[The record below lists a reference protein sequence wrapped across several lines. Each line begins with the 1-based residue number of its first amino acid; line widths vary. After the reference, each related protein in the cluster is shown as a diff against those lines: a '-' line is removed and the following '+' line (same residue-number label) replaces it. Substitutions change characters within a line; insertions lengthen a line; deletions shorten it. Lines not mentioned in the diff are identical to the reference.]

1 MTKYALIIGISYKN
15 SEKYLAG
22 CMNDVA
28 TIYKLLIS
36 WGFAKNNII
45 VLADE
50 KVPCNDIGSINKPT
64 SFNINS
70 TFSNFVKQ
78 LKPSDKAVIYYS
90 GHGMR
95 ILTSNKREESCIVP
109 IDYKKSG
116 VIQSESIRYYLNKVP
131 MGVNI
136 FCVFDC
142 CNSGSICDLKYH
154 IYDTSYK
161 KDIKVKMKKYDY
173 IDWERRQNLSV
184 LSINDKNLQSLTLDT
199 QANVVSLS
207 GCWDTQYSY
216 DLGRNGAL
224 TIALIKVIES
234 YNIRTLQLKHL
245 LQNVR
250 GFTMQLRVKQT
261 PQLMLGNKIDLN
273 MNLWEFLN

>member
-15 SEKYLAG
+15 SDKHLPG

-36 WGFAKNNII
+36 WGYMKNNII

-50 KVPCNDIGSINKPT
+50 KVAIDNDINKPT
-64 SFNINS
+64 SFNINNALS
-70 TFSNFVKQ
+70 SFVKQ
-78 LKPSDKAVIYYS
+78 LKLGDRAIIYYS

-95 ILTSNKREESCIVP
+95 IMTANKREESCLVP
-109 IDYKKSG
+109 MDYKKSG
-116 VIQSESIRYYLNKVP
+116 VIASESIRYYLNKAP

-161 KDIKVKMKKYDY
+161 KDIKVKMRKYDY

-184 LSINDKNLQSLTLDT
+184 LTVNDKSLQSLALDT
-199 QANVVSLS
+199 QANIVSLS

-234 YNIRTLQLKHL
+234 YNIKNLQLKHL
-245 LQNVR
+245 LQDVR

-261 PQLMLGNKIDLN
+261 PQLMLGNQLN
-273 MNLWEFLN
+273 LDMKLWNFLN

>member
-1 MTKYALIIGISYKN
+1 MTKYALIIGISYKGN
-15 SEKYLAG
+15 SDKHLPG
-22 CMNDVA
+22 CMNDVV

-36 WGFAKNNII
+36 WGYMKNNII

-50 KVPCNDIGSINKPT
+50 KIAIDNDVNKPT
-64 SFNINS
+64 SFNINNALS
-70 TFSNFVKQ
+70 SFVKQ
-78 LKPSDKAVIYYS
+78 LKSGDRAIIYYS

-95 ILTSNKREESCIVP
+95 IMTNNKREESSIVP
-109 IDYKKSG
+109 MDYKKSG
-116 VIQSESIRYYLNKVP
+116 VIASESIRYYLNKAP

-161 KDIKVKMKKYDY
+161 KDIKVKMRKYDY

-184 LSINDKNLQSLTLDT
+184 LTVNDKSLQSLALDT
-199 QANVVSLS
+199 QANIVSLS

-224 TIALIKVIES
+224 TIALVKVIES
-234 YNIRTLQLKHL
+234 YNIKILQLKHL
-245 LQNVR
+245 LQDVR

-261 PQLMLGNKIDLN
+261 PQLMLGNQLN
-273 MNLWEFLN
+273 LDIKLWDFLN